1 MVATRLECSKYGNPR
16 RPAWLGLRV
25 AVRMKIYRIVV
36 VLSEDPDSAQPEDEE
51 EDEHDR
57 TTRATGR

>member
-1 MVATRLECSKYGNPR
+1 MTKNIFWHPAISVVVAMVATRLECSKYGNPH

-36 VLSEDPDSAQPEDEE
+36 VLVVVLV
-51 EDEHDR
+51 
-57 TTRATGR
+57 